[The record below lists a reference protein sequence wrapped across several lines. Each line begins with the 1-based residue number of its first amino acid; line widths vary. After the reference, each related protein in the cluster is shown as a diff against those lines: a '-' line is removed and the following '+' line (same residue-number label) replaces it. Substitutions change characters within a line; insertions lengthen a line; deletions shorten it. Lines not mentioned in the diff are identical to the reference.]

1 MSSRLQTRSH
11 SSMLLIYIGAIFAA
25 LAIIALGL
33 MAIVQASAALS
44 PTGARDK
51 TVLELQVESAREIRR
66 ALAVPVVV
74 EPLPPITARMAREV
88 RSVASGQ
95 DRKPARTALSQEA
108 LNAMAME
115 PSETSRPARHNYP
128 ALDRHATS
136 F

>member
-1 MSSRLQTRSH
+1 MNAHLQTRSH
-11 SSMLLIYIGAIFAA
+11 SSMLLIYIGAIFTA
-25 LAIIALGL
+25 LAVIALGL

-44 PTGARDK
+44 PANPRDK
-51 TVLELQVESAREIRR
+51 TMVELQVESAREIRR

-74 EPLPPITARMAREV
+74 EPLPPITARMARDV
-88 RSVASGQ
+88 RSVASAQ

-115 PSETSRPARHNYP
+115 QSETSRPARHSYP
-128 ALDRHATS
+128 APDRHATS